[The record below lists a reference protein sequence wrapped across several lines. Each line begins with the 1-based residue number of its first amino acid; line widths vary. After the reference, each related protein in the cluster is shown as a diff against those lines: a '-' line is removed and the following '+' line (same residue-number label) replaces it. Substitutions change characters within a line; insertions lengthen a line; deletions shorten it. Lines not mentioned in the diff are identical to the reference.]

1 MNCKHCNAELEEGM
15 KFCPVCGAALAEAE
29 TSAAQETPVVE
40 EPTVTE
46 ETPTVEE
53 TPVVEA
59 APTVE
64 ETPVK
69 KGLGAGKIA
78 LLVILAVAAIAV
90 IAMLIMGGK
99 GGNTPEETT
108 LRDVMSRCVIT
119 CEATDTLE
127 SAVKKMEDAQIR
139 RLPVTENGRP
149 AGMLTL
155 GDIAKRKDCK
165 QQAAHALSEISSNL
179 HKLS

>member
-1 MNCKHCNAELEEGM
+1 MLVKDIMTKNLITASQTDTASRAARLLYRHNI
-15 KFCPVCGAALAEAE
+15 GAVA
-29 TSAAQETPVVE
+29 V
-40 EPTVTE
+40 
-46 ETPTVEE
+46 
-53 TPVVEA
+53 
-59 APTVE
+59 
-64 ETPVK
+64 
-69 KGLGAGKIA
+69 LGNDGKIRGIVTDRDLA
-78 LLVILAVAAIAV
+78 LRGIAAE
-90 IAMLIMGGK
+90 
-99 GGNTPEETT
+99 NDPEEAS

-119 CEATDTLE
+119 CEVTDTLE

-165 QQAAHALSEISSNL
+165 QQAAHALSEIFSNL

>member
-1 MNCKHCNAELEEGM
+1 MLVKDIMTKNLITASQTDTASRAARLLYRHNI
-15 KFCPVCGAALAEAE
+15 GAVA
-29 TSAAQETPVVE
+29 V
-40 EPTVTE
+40 
-46 ETPTVEE
+46 
-53 TPVVEA
+53 
-59 APTVE
+59 
-64 ETPVK
+64 
-69 KGLGAGKIA
+69 LGNDGKIRGIVTDRDLA
-78 LLVILAVAAIAV
+78 LRCIAAENA
-90 IAMLIMGGK
+90 
-99 GGNTPEETT
+99 PEETS

-119 CEATDTLE
+119 CESTDTLE